1 MGTYSDCPSLQMPEP
16 LQGKWCHADRVD
28 GLRFFMNEH
37 SYRLGIEL
45 PTAILL
51 RADQVIE

>member
-1 MGTYSDCPSLQMPEP
+1 MPEP